1 MGELLMR
8 SREKTVRSRFLKVK
22 CGDCEN
28 EQIVFDR
35 ATTTV
40 KCAICGR
47 TLVEPTGGKARIT
60 AEIKEVLE

>member
-1 MGELLMR
+1 M
-8 SREKTVRSRFLKVK
+8 KSRFLRVK
-22 CGDCEN
+22 CVDCEN

-35 ATTTV
+35 ATTIV

-47 TLVEPTGGKARIT
+47 TLAKPTGGKAQIN